1 MDRLGCC
8 GTLWLQ
14 SSHLCLNVKSKYMFV
29 GSRQKLMGKSFN
41 VSVGGALLTQVNSI
55 CYLGVLIDSTLSW
68 LTHVNYVIS
77 RVRHRLATII
87 HYGSL
92 PPTILCVLYSAFVLP
107 CSV

>member
-1 MDRLGCC
+1 ML
-8 GTLWLQ
+8 
-14 SSHLCLNVKSKYMFV
+14 V

-41 VSVGGALLTQVNSI
+41 VSIGGALLTQVNSF

-68 LTHVNYVIS
+68 STHVNNVIS

-87 HYGSL
+87 RYGSL

-107 CSV
+107 VFDFVMLSSTPLLRN